1 MKKHLLPAMLGLLA
15 LFALVP
21 LAFAAGTAAKPAADK
36 SPVAPLAGAIT
47 TITGLAISPLVGTG
61 AYGAYK
67 WFTAVGDTPEATA
80 AARAALPWF
89 AQLKFWL
96 PALLIAA
103 AVAAKDTLGTV
114 LPPGTKKPLDVL
126 ETVENKISGL
136 VAAGAV
142 VPITMDS
149 LSHMVLGASPA
160 GAHTAALPAGLA
172 MLPVGA
178 MDWSW
183 LLNILTVPFGVAVF
197 AVVWMA
203 SHAINV
209 LILLS
214 PWGAVDAALKG
225 ARTALL
231 GLLTVAAAV
240 NPWTGALLSLGV
252 ILVAWLVAGWSF
264 RLTVFG
270 TVFSWEFFTGKSG
283 RFAPREAGGN
293 AMFSGGVLPGV
304 PVRTYGKLERRAGGA
319 EDGALEFTY
328 RPWLVLAP
336 KTAAVPAEVASR
348 LAIGRGLFFS
358 TVTADTGGTVFVLPP
373 RYRGHEVELARICRF
388 TGGVQPAG
396 LRKAWGVL
404 RELFTGGRAAKAA

>member
-1 MKKHLLPAMLGLLA
+1 MKKLLLPASLTLLA
-15 LFALVP
+15 LFVCLP
-21 LAFAAGTAAKPAADK
+21 LALAAGSAAQPAADQ
-36 SPVAPLAGAIT
+36 SPAAPFAGAIT
-47 TITGLAISPLVGTG
+47 TVTGIAISPLVGTG
-61 AYGAYK
+61 AYGAWK
-67 WFTAVGDTPEATA
+67 WFSAPGDTAEAKA

-96 PALLIAA
+96 PALLLAA
-103 AVAAKDTLGTV
+103 ACAAKDTLGTV
-114 LPPGTKKPLDVL
+114 LPPGSKKPLDVL
-126 ETVENKISGL
+126 ETVENKVSGL

-149 LSHMVLGASPA
+149 LSHLVLAAQPA
-160 GAHTAALPAGLA
+160 GDHLAALPAGLA

-178 MDWSW
+178 ADWSW

-214 PWGAVDAALKG
+214 PWGAVDAALKS

-231 GLLTVAAAV
+231 GLLTVTASV
-240 NPWTGALLSLGV
+240 SPGTGALLSLVV

-270 TVFSWEFFTGKSG
+270 TVFSWEFLTGKSG
-283 RFAPREAGGN
+283 RFRPAETGGN
-293 AMFSGGVLPGV
+293 AMFAGGALAGV
-304 PVRTYGKLERRAGGA
+304 PVRTYGRLARR
-319 EDGALEFTY
+319 EDGALLFTY

-336 KTAAVPAEVASR
+336 KTATVPAAAR
-348 LAIGRGLFFS
+348 LAVGQGLFFS
-358 TVTADTGGTVFVLPP
+358 RVVAEGGGAFFTLPP
-373 RYRGHEVELARICRF
+373 RYRGHEAELARICQF
-388 TGGVQPAG
+388 PGGVQPAG

-404 RELFTGGRAAKAA
+404 RELFTGGGAAKSAPA

>member
-1 MKKHLLPAMLGLLA
+1 MKKLLA
-15 LFALVP
+15 PASLALLTLFALVP
-21 LAFAAGTAAKPAADK
+21 LALAAGAAAKPAADK
-36 SPVAPLAGAIT
+36 SPAAPLAGAIT
-47 TITGLAISPLVGTG
+47 TVTGLAISPLVGTG
-61 AYGAYK
+61 AYGAYQ
-67 WFTAVGDTPEATA
+67 WFSASGDTAEAKA

-89 AQLKFWL
+89 AQIKFWL
-96 PALLIAA
+96 PALLLAA
-103 AVAAKDTLGTV
+103 ACAAKDTLGTV

-149 LSHMVLGASPA
+149 LSHLVLGAQPA
-160 GAHTAALPAGLA
+160 AEHVAALPPGLA

-214 PWGAVDAALKG
+214 PWGAVDAALKS

-240 NPWTGALLSLGV
+240 NPWVGALLSLIV
-252 ILVAWLVAGWSF
+252 ILVAWLVAGWAF

-270 TVFSWEFFTGKSG
+270 TVFSWEFLTGRSG
-283 RFAPREAGGN
+283 RFQPAETGGN
-293 AMFSGGVLPGV
+293 AMFSGGALPGV
-304 PVRTYGKLERRAGGA
+304 PVRTYGKLARRAGGGTEA
-319 EDGALEFTY
+319 GALEFTY
-328 RPWLVLAP
+328 RPWLLRAAR
-336 KTAAVPAEVASR
+336 TAAVPADAGLGV
-348 LAIGRGLFFS
+348 GQGLFFS
-358 TVTADTGGTVFVLPP
+358 TVGAEGGGTFFILPP
-373 RYRGHEVELARICRF
+373 RYRGHEAELARVCGLP
-388 TGGVQPAG
+388 GGVRPAG
-396 LRKAWGVL
+396 LRKVWGVL
-404 RELFTGGRAAKAA
+404 RELVTGGRAAKAA